1 MLTWRCAVK
10 KSIRREIIQNR
21 LDLSQQ
27 EITAKSEAIVERV
40 LSLPA
45 WEQARTV
52 MVYVAFRHEVETAGV
67 ITRALE
73 EGKRV
78 AIPVCK
84 KDPLRL
90 IPSELK
96 EYPGDLAP
104 GTWGILEPKEG
115 RFRPLDPHEVDLVLV
130 PGVAFDEMGNRL
142 GYGAG
147 YYDRFLRTL
156 RPDAFTAALAYELQI
171 RDNVFPEA
179 HDQPVQ
185 MVITEQRVIDC
196 AANRK
201 MGKNN

>member
-1 MLTWRCAVK
+1 MK
-10 KSIRREIIQNR
+10 KTIRDEIIQSR
-21 LDLSQQ
+21 LQLSQ
-27 EITAKSEAIVERV
+27 EVVTVKSEAIAGRV
-40 LSLPA
+40 FSLPA
-45 WEQARTV
+45 WEKARTV
-52 MVYVAFRHEVETAGV
+52 MVYVAFRHEVETAG
-67 ITRALE
+67 IIARGLE

-104 GTWGILEPKEG
+104 GTWGILEP
-115 RFRPLDPHEVDLVLV
+115 RADTFRPMAPQEIDLVLV

-147 YYDRFLRTL
+147 YYDRFLRDL
-156 RPDAFTAALAYELQI
+156 KPGAVTAALAYELQI
-171 RDNVFPEA
+171 RKDICPEV

-185 MVITEQRVIDC
+185 LVITEERVIDC
-196 AANRK
+196 AANRHLAD
-201 MGKNN
+201 

>member
-1 MLTWRCAVK
+1 MKNSV
-10 KSIRREIIQNR
+10 RRQIIQSR
-21 LDLSQQ
+21 LDLSQ
-27 EITAKSEAIVERV
+27 EEVTTKSAAIARRV
-40 LSLPA
+40 FSLPA
-45 WEQARTV
+45 WEEAEVV
-52 MVYVAFRHEVETAGV
+52 MAYIDFRHEVETAGV
-67 ITRALE
+67 IARALE

-115 RFRPLDPHEVDLVLV
+115 RFRPLDPQEIDLVLV

-147 YYDRFLRTL
+147 YYDRFLQTL
-156 RPDAFTAALAYELQI
+156 RPDAVTAALAYELQV
-171 RDNVFPEA
+171 REDVFPEA

-196 AANRK
+196 AANRES
-201 MGKNN
+201 GKNN